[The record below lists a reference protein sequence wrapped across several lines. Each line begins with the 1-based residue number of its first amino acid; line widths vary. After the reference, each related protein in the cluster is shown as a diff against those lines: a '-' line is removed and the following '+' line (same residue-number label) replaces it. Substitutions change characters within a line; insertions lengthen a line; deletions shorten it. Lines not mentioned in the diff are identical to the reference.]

1 MEKYCWKTWK
11 NMQIRSRSIEYTQ
24 LYDYGN
30 RAPMSILKAA
40 SGTKISKDVRK
51 GAIEPMKWKG
61 N

>member
-1 MEKYCWKTWK
+1 
-11 NMQIRSRSIEYTQ
+11 MQIRSRSIEYAQ